1 MTTRDS
7 EHVDELIGGY
17 LLGALEVGE
26 PDLVAEHL
34 ATCEECTRI
43 YIETRELLSAL
54 PDQLDEL
61 APRPHVKAALL
72 DAARRSLP
80 EGGAPGVT
88 LLDEERS
95 RRSGFAQWA
104 PLVAAAAAVI
114 AIIVGLAAWG
124 IVLDS
129 RLDDR
134 DTELASAQ
142 DALGAIATSSRVLT
156 MKGTDAAPGVHAAL
170 IVPADEGGVYVLAN
184 NVPQPAAGTGYHL
197 WLFEGD
203 DPVSGGVLSP
213 DDEGNV
219 AVRIPGVDLAAF
231 DRMEVDVQ
239 PLGSDAP
246 GGTTVLGGDLN

>member
-26 PDLVAEHL
+26 PALVAEHL
-34 ATCEECTRI
+34 AACEECTRL
-43 YIETRELLSAL
+43 YLETRELISAL

-72 DAARRSLP
+72 DAARRSLS
-80 EGGAPGVT
+80 EGGAGVT
-88 LLDEERS
+88 MLNEERA
-95 RRSGFAQWA
+95 RRSAFAQWA
-104 PLVAAAAAVI
+104 PMSAAAAAVI
-114 AIIVGLAAWG
+114 AIVVGLAAWG
-124 IVLDS
+124 IVLDR

-134 DTELASAQ
+134 DAQLATAQ
-142 DALGAIATSSRVLT
+142 DALGAVATSSRVLT
-156 MKGTDAAPGVHAAL
+156 MEGTDAAPDVQAAL
-170 IVPADEGGVYVLAN
+170 IVPADEDGVYVLAN
-184 NVPQPAAGTGYHL
+184 NVPQPADGTGYHL

-203 DPVSGGVLSP
+203 EPVAGGVLSP

-239 PLGSDAP
+239 PLGSNAP
-246 GGTTVLGGDLN
+246 GGTKVLGGDLN